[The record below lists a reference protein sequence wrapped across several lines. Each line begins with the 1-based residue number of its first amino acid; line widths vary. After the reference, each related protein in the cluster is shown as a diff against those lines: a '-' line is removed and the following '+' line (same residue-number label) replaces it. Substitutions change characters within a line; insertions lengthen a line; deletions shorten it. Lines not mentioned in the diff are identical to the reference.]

1 MRRQWNC
8 LSSLTF
14 HLSNMAKLSMIE
26 REKKRERLNNKYQSK
41 IKMIKEKLKDTKT
54 SDEEDNRIKKEIT
67 KDTSKCLGG

>member
-8 LSSLTF
+8 LNSLTF